1 MSFWDLFKNKKAE
14 EMPIFPN
21 SPTKAYQCIFE
32 GRVQGVGFRY
42 TIFDYANKLNL
53 QGWVKNLDN
62 GDVKA
67 VIQGSDEKIAHLIKM
82 MDEYSFAKIDKIN
95 KVGIPI
101 NDSFEGFEIKWLD

>member
-1 MSFWDLFKNKKAE
+1 MSFWDLFKDKKAE

-21 SPTKAYQCIFE
+21 SPTKAYECIFA

-67 VIQGSDEKIAHLIKM
+67 VIQGPDAKIDHLIKM
-82 MDEYSFAKIDKIN
+82 MDEYSFADIDKVKKTETEIN
-95 KVGIPI
+95 E
-101 NDSFEGFEIKWLD
+101 SFEGFEIR

>member
-14 EMPIFPN
+14 EIPVFAD
-21 SPTKAYQCIFE
+21 SPLKAYECIFE

-42 TIFDYANKLNL
+42 TVFDYANKLNL

-67 VIQGSDEKIAHLIKM
+67 VIQGPDAKIDHLIKM
-82 MDEYSFAKIDKIN
+82 MDEYSFADIDKVKKTETEIN
-95 KVGIPI
+95 E
-101 NDSFEGFEIKWLD
+101 DFEGFEIR